1 MTSDQDESTPSETQ
15 GGTPQPFV
23 TRQVTVR
30 TRPITHIDTFEVLEH
45 ELDDL
50 AAVYAQTNQ
59 DLNFAIALTGVLLAF
74 IMPLLTSWNSL
85 DTRLIALFAAIAAT
99 SGALGLWFFIR
110 WLRLRK
116 RGPELLAKIKS
127 RRPEVT
133 LTEIR
138 QEKAVEHSVQPPAE
152 K

>member
-1 MTSDQDESTPSETQ
+1 MGNAPEEIKPTEPQQ
-15 GGTPQPFV
+15 AGAPQPFV

-45 ELDDL
+45 ELDNL
-50 AAVYAQTNQ
+50 AAAYAQTNQ
-59 DLNFAIALTGVLLAF
+59 DLNFAIALWGFFLAF
-74 IMPLLTSWNSL
+74 TMPILTSWSTL
-85 DTRLIALFAAIAAT
+85 DVRLIAVFAALAFV
-99 SGALGLWFFIR
+99 SGVSGFWFFVR

-127 RRPEVT
+127 RRPELT

-138 QEKAVEHSVQPPAE
+138 HERAAE
-152 K
+152 G